1 MPNSPDYAALFDASP
16 YPYLL
21 IDKALTIIGANRA
34 YLAATGRGGDIIG
47 LPLFVAFPA
56 NAADPDSTNIA
67 VVKASIERAIASK
80 LPHNTAFLRYA
91 VPRETLQGTVFDER
105 FWSAVHTPVMG
116 LDGEVA
122 FVSQNAIDV
131 TDLYRFDRVA
141 GVARVDVG
149 DRTRDHME
157 DINRAQMHEALK
169 RILNDERSHLSSLF
183 NQAPGFIAVLH
194 GPRHVFEMANEAYY
208 HLVGRRDLIGKSV
221 ADGLPELAGQGFEAM
236 LDQVYSTG
244 EALVARS
251 IKVSIQRSLDG
262 PLIDRHVDLVY
273 QPLFSGDGKVS
284 GIFVQGHDVSDMHD
298 ALQARRESDERLRA
312 GMLAARMVVWDMDLL
327 TGDVVFSDNATAVF
341 GRDWTSVEAV
351 WASLHP
357 DDVPKLHAARYRAI
371 AERGEYREIVRLIR
385 PGGQGTLWL
394 NVKGQVRCD
403 SRGVPVAIR
412 GVSVDISERMQA
424 EQDLRDA
431 DRRKDE
437 FLAMLAHELRNPL
450 APISAAAQL
459 LKMPTLRPDLV
470 RKTSEIISRQV
481 SHMTSLVD
489 DLLDVSRVT
498 RGLIGLE
505 RKRLCI
511 MEIVTDAIE
520 QVRPLITSR
529 KHDLS
534 VSLPPERIELTGDHK
549 RLVQVLTN
557 LLNNA
562 AKYTPEGG
570 QLSLAVH
577 TDASTVTI
585 RIQDNG
591 IGMKRE
597 LLPHVFD
604 LFTQA
609 ERTPDRSQGGLG
621 LGLALVRSLV
631 SLHEG
636 NVSADSDGQGRGS
649 VFTVRLP
656 RIAEDDGK
664 VAARPESPQAIR
676 RERPLRLLVVDDNTD
691 AAQMLGAYMES
702 AGHNVWIEYGPLQAM
717 ERARLEAPDVC
728 LLDIGLPGMDG
739 NQLARSLR
747 RMPHM
752 SHATLIAVTGYG
764 KEFDR
769 DTSIAAGFDYYFVKP
784 ADPIALV
791 ALLEQI
797 DAH

>member
-1 MPNSPDYAALFDASP
+1 MPNSPDYAALVDASP

-21 IDKALTIIGANRA
+21 IDKALTIIGANSA
-34 YLAATGRGGDIIG
+34 YLHATGRSRDIIG
-47 LPLFVAFPA
+47 LPLFKAFPA
-56 NAADPDSTNIA
+56 NPANPDATDVAAVA
-67 VVKASIERAIASK
+67 ASIEQAILTK
-80 LPHNTAFLRYA
+80 LPHNIPFLRYA
-91 VPRETLQGTVFDER
+91 IARETPQGTVFDER
-105 FWSAVHTPVMG
+105 YWSAVHTPVMG

-131 TDLYRFDRVA
+131 TELYRFDRADGLARADA
-141 GVARVDVG
+141 GKRTL
-149 DRTRDHME
+149 DRAE
-157 DINRAQMHEALK
+157 DLKRAQMHEALK
-169 RILNDERSHLSSLF
+169 RMPYIQRSHLTRLF
-183 NQAPGFIAVLH
+183 NRAPGF
-194 GPRHVFEMANEAYY
+194 
-208 HLVGRRDLIGKSV
+208 
-221 ADGLPELAGQGFEAM
+221 
-236 LDQVYSTG
+236 
-244 EALVARS
+244 
-251 IKVSIQRSLDG
+251 
-262 PLIDRHVDLVY
+262 
-273 QPLFSGDGKVS
+273 
-284 GIFVQGHDVSDMHD
+284 SDTQD
-298 ALQARRESDERLRA
+298 ALQARRESDERLRE

-327 TGDVVFSDNATAVF
+327 TGDVVFSDNATAVL

-357 DDVPKLHAARYRAI
+357 DDVLKLHAARQRAI
-371 AERGEYREIVRLIR
+371 AERSEYREIVRLLR
-385 PGGQGTLWL
+385 PAGQGTLWL

-403 SRGVPVAIR
+403 GQGVPVAIR

-459 LKMPTLRPDLV
+459 LKMPSLRPELV

-505 RKRLCI
+505 RKRLCV

-520 QVRPLITSR
+520 QVRPLINSR
-529 KHDLS
+529 KQDLS
-534 VSLPPERIELTGDHK
+534 VSLPPERIELTGDQK

-570 QLSLAVH
+570 QLSVAVQ

-585 RIQDNG
+585 SIRDNG
-591 IGMKRE
+591 IGMTRE

-631 SLHEG
+631 SLHG
-636 NVSADSDGQGRGS
+636 GKVSADSDGQGCGS
-649 VFTVRLP
+649 VFAVQLP
-656 RIAEDDGK
+656 RLAQDNGK
-664 VAARPESPQAIR
+664 LATQSESPQSTR
-676 RERPLRLLVVDDNTD
+676 RDRPLRLLVVDDNTD
-691 AAQMLGAYMES
+691 AAEMLGAFMES
-702 AGHNVWIEYGPLQAM
+702 AGHRVSIEYEPFQAM

-747 RMPHM
+747 CMPHM
-752 SHATLIAVTGYG
+752 SRATLIAVTGYG

-784 ADPIALV
+784 ADPVALI
-791 ALLEQI
+791 ALLEKI